1 MRNPGCPFG
10 SSAKKQRTQ
19 VRLLMEEAVQLKKFL
34 TKLEKSK
41 LMMVTWVT
49 FVMIVPLKM
58 MKS

>member
-10 SSAKKQRTQ
+10 SSAKKRTQ

-41 LMMVTWVT
+41 LMMVTWVK